1 MSDRPN
7 RLEDRPDR
15 CPVCGVAVTE
25 EADVYGPAGDLPCPH
40 CGHLLWFT
48 SARVD
53 DVTIVRLMDTR
64 AAVIE
69 LLDLLDNA
77 LDDVAG
83 SRLVLN
89 LGGIQQ
95 VSSATLGKLIKLRGR
110 AEALHGKLRLCGLH
124 PDLRQVFRITG
135 LDRLFDLHDNEED
148 ALASFRAEAAAV
160 GDENWGMGDGR

>member
-1 MSDRPN
+1 MNARPN
-7 RLEDRPDR
+7 PAEGRPDR
-15 CPVCGVAVTE
+15 CPVCGVAVAE
-25 EADVYGPAGDLPCPH
+25 GADVYGPAGDAPCPH
-40 CGHLLWFT
+40 CGHMLWFA

-53 DVTIVRLMDTR
+53 DVTVVRLMDTR

-77 LDDVAG
+77 IDDVAG
-83 SRLVLN
+83 GRLVLN

-110 AEALHGKLRLCGLH
+110 AEALHGKLKLCGVH

-135 LDRLFDLHDNEED
+135 LDRLFDIHDTED
-148 ALASFRAEAAAV
+148 EALASFRAEAASAPAV
-160 GDENWGMGDGR
+160 R